1 MNEMSSVGAS
11 NGSQSPAQYSS
22 VRRPPRSKNGC
33 LTCRR
38 RKVRCSEQ
46 RPRCSHC
53 ERLNLEC
60 KWRPVHRPGS
70 MQQEVVVSTP
80 ETIVSNGAPALDPF
94 GNFSTDAV
102 DQVFDYAS
110 FMWDTSDLWQ
120 SHNMG
125 SGAYAGNNMNA
136 TYQQMDTSMLEGMQP
151 LPLLPEPSPASNSNQ
166 DSGVLEPPVS
176 VRTVEPSILM
186 PEQTSTS
193 HQTAEDRLLLDYF
206 TRTHVPPILSQVETQ
221 QKWSTMRQILM
232 GLCNTSAMVRY
243 AVMAFSELLL
253 RRQERSWLQSTQ
265 NHYAKAMSELSKFE
279 DISTATSPGHGRE
292 SLLATLFFLSYVDI
306 LEGRVEAAHKCL
318 KEAHTIFKQ
327 RDKAGFRA
335 LEIRLLLWI
344 RLVDARAVSAGGDG
358 LFLSDQEEDLLV
370 KPSPSSF
377 QGDADRD
384 DDTQD
389 GDIEDVLFQL
399 LYHPG
404 IIFFQKVQ
412 SFMGR
417 ISKIDP
423 WHRPRGTV
431 EDETEVMNIAAR
443 ITKDLR
449 ELYENR
455 PPLMDYAIS
464 GKLTTPHV
472 SENLATT
479 ITKSFR
485 SYLANFH
492 ASRIHL
498 HRVAYKSLPL
508 TSEASEAL
516 RSIRDLAKLMEE
528 GLSEHEA
535 LPVNMLWPLLMLGSE
550 EHSQSERAWIK
561 EQIMRMEKV
570 ATNARITAQVLEEVQ
585 TRQDAS
591 KTRVDIRSVMHS
603 IFDSCFA
610 IV

>member
-1 MNEMSSVGAS
+1 
-11 NGSQSPAQYSS
+11 
-22 VRRPPRSKNGC
+22 
-33 LTCRR
+33 
-38 RKVRCSEQ
+38 
-46 RPRCSHC
+46 
-53 ERLNLEC
+53 
-60 KWRPVHRPGS
+60 
-70 MQQEVVVSTP
+70 
-80 ETIVSNGAPALDPF
+80 
-94 GNFSTDAV
+94 
-102 DQVFDYAS
+102 
-110 FMWDTSDLWQ
+110 
-120 SHNMG
+120 
-125 SGAYAGNNMNA
+125 
-136 TYQQMDTSMLEGMQP
+136 
-151 LPLLPEPSPASNSNQ
+151 
-166 DSGVLEPPVS
+166 
-176 VRTVEPSILM
+176 
-186 PEQTSTS
+186 
-193 HQTAEDRLLLDYF
+193 
-206 TRTHVPPILSQVETQ
+206 
-221 QKWSTMRQILM
+221 
-232 GLCNTSAMVRY
+232 
-243 AVMAFSELLL
+243 MAFSELLL
-253 RRQERSWLQSTQ
+253 RRQEGSWLHSTQ
-265 NHYAKAMSELSKFE
+265 NHYAKAMAELSKFE
-279 DISTATSPGHGRE
+279 DVSTTSRPGHGRE
-292 SLLATLFFLSYVDI
+292 NLLATLFFLSYVDL

-318 KEAHTIFKQ
+318 KDAHTIFKQ
-327 RDKAGFRA
+327 RDRAGFRT

-377 QGDADRD
+377 QGDGDRD
-384 DDTQD
+384 EDTQD

-399 LYHPG
+399 LYQPG
-404 IIFFQKVQ
+404 IVFFQKVQ

-423 WHRPRGTV
+423 WHRSRGTV

-443 ITKDLR
+443 ISKDLW
-449 ELYENR
+449 ELYETR
-455 PPLMDYAIS
+455 PPLMDFAIA

-479 ITKSFR
+479 ITTSFR

-508 TSEASEAL
+508 TNEASKAL
-516 RSIRDLAKLMEE
+516 RSIRNLAKLMEK

-550 EHSQSERAWIK
+550 EHSQTERAWIK

-585 TRQDAS
+585 TRQDES

>member
-1 MNEMSSVGAS
+1 M
-11 NGSQSPAQYSS
+11 
-22 VRRPPRSKNGC
+22 
-33 LTCRR
+33 
-38 RKVRCSEQ
+38 
-46 RPRCSHC
+46 
-53 ERLNLEC
+53 LE
-60 KWRPVHRPGS
+60 S
-70 MQQEVVVSTP
+70 MQPV
-80 ETIVSNGAPALDPF
+80 
-94 GNFSTDAV
+94 
-102 DQVFDYAS
+102 
-110 FMWDTSDLWQ
+110 
-120 SHNMG
+120 
-125 SGAYAGNNMNA
+125 
-136 TYQQMDTSMLEGMQP
+136 
-151 LPLLPEPSPASNSNQ
+151 PLLPEPSPVPDGNH
-166 DSGVLEPPVS
+166 DSGVMEGPASVQTVDSSIPV
-176 VRTVEPSILM
+176 
-186 PEQTSTS
+186 PEQTFTS

-232 GLCNTSAMVRY
+232 GLCNSSSMVRY
-243 AVMAFSELLL
+243 AIMAFSELLL
-253 RRQERSWLQSTQ
+253 RRQADSWLQSTQ
-265 NHYAKAMSELSKFE
+265 NHYAKAMAELSRLD
-279 DISTATSPGHGRE
+279 DISTTTSPGCDRE
-292 SLLATLFFLSYVDI
+292 NLLATLFFLSYVDI

-318 KEAHTIFKQ
+318 KDAHTIFKQ

-377 QGDADRD
+377 QGDGCDRD
-384 DDTQD
+384 EDAD

-399 LYHPG
+399 LYEPG
-404 IIFFQKVQ
+404 IVFFQKVQ
-412 SFMGR
+412 SFMGC

-423 WHRPRGTV
+423 WHRSRGTV

-443 ITKDLR
+443 ISKNLR
-449 ELYENR
+449 ELYESR
-455 PPLMDYAIS
+455 PPLMDYAIA

-472 SENLATT
+472 SANLATT

-492 ASRIHL
+492 VSRIHL

-508 TSEASEAL
+508 TDEASEAL
-516 RSIRDLAKLMEE
+516 RSIRNLSKLMEE

-550 EHSQSERAWIK
+550 EHSPTERAWIE

-585 TRQDAS
+585 TRQDAC

>member
-1 MNEMSSVGAS
+1 
-11 NGSQSPAQYSS
+11 
-22 VRRPPRSKNGC
+22 
-33 LTCRR
+33 
-38 RKVRCSEQ
+38 
-46 RPRCSHC
+46 
-53 ERLNLEC
+53 
-60 KWRPVHRPGS
+60 
-70 MQQEVVVSTP
+70 
-80 ETIVSNGAPALDPF
+80 
-94 GNFSTDAV
+94 
-102 DQVFDYAS
+102 
-110 FMWDTSDLWQ
+110 
-120 SHNMG
+120 
-125 SGAYAGNNMNA
+125 
-136 TYQQMDTSMLEGMQP
+136 MLEGIQS
-151 LPLLPEPSPASNSNQ
+151 LPPLPEPSPVS
-166 DSGVLEPPVS
+166 DSHRNIAGLERAES
-176 VRTVEPSILM
+176 VRAVDSSLLVS
-186 PEQTSTS
+186 EQTSVS
-193 HQTAEDRLLLDYF
+193 QQTAEDRLLLDYF

-232 GLCNTSAMVRY
+232 ALCNASAMVRH
-243 AVMAFSELLL
+243 AIMAFSELLL
-253 RRQERSWLQSTQ
+253 RRQEGSWLQSTQ
-265 NHYAKAMSELSKFE
+265 NHYAKAMAELSKFE
-279 DISTATSPGHGRE
+279 DVSAATGPGNGRE
-292 SLLATLFFLSYVDI
+292 DLLATLFFLSYVDI

-318 KEAHTIFKQ
+318 KDAHTIFKK

-377 QGDADRD
+377 QGDGGDRD
-384 DDTQD
+384 EDTQD

-399 LYHPG
+399 LYQPG
-404 IIFFQKVQ
+404 IVFFQKVQ

-423 WHRPRGTV
+423 WHRSRGTV

-443 ITKDLR
+443 ISKDLR

-455 PPLMDYAIS
+455 PPLMDYAIA

-472 SENLATT
+472 SANLATT
-479 ITKSFR
+479 ITNSFR

-508 TSEASEAL
+508 TNEASEAL
-516 RSIRDLAKLMEE
+516 RSIGKLAKLMEE

-550 EHSQSERAWIK
+550 EHSQAERAWIK

-585 TRQDAS
+585 TRQDSS